1 MSQLLPYKRGRFG
14 TRLPTD
20 RLYTRSHYWLRETEP
35 RTYRIGFT
43 KFAIRMLGD
52 MVEFQFEAKPPV
64 AVGTKIGWIEGF
76 KAVSDIFSVAHGTF
90 LESNPDLKQ
99 DITLLESDPYNRG
112 WLYSING
119 DPDPDA
125 VDVHGYVGILD
136 ATIDKMLANRHDG
149 EGDTE

>member
-1 MSQLLPYKRGRFG
+1 MSELLAYKRVRFG

-20 RLYTRSHYWLRETEP
+20 RRYTRGHYWVKQLDGLWRV
-35 RTYRIGFT
+35 GFT

-52 MVEFQFEAKPPV
+52 IVEYQFDAAPGAPIE
-64 AVGTKIGWIEGF
+64 VGAKIGWIEGF
-76 KAVSDIFSVAHGTF
+76 KAVSEIYSAAQGTF
-90 LESNPDLKQ
+90 GEANPGLRR
-99 DITLLESDPYNRG
+99 DITVLESDPYNRG

-136 ATIDKMLANRHDG
+136 ATIDKMLESRHA
-149 EGDTE
+149 EGDH

>member
-1 MSQLLPYKRGRFG
+1 MSELLPYKRGRFG

-20 RLYTRSHYWLRETEP
+20 RLYTRSHYWLQQIAP
-35 RTYRIGFT
+35 GTYRIGFT

-52 MVEFQFEAKPPV
+52 MVEFQFEAKSPV

-90 LESNPDLKQ
+90 LEANPDLKQ
-99 DITLLESDPYNRG
+99 DITLLESDPYHRG
-112 WLYSING
+112 WFYSMNG
-119 DPDPDA
+119 TPDPDA
-125 VDVHGYVGILD
+125 FDVHGYVGILD